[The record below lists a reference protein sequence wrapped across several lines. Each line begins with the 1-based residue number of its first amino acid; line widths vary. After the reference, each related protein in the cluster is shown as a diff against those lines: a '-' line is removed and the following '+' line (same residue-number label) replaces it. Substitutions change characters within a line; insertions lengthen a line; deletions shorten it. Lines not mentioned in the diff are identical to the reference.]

1 MAVQRTRGEGRLGHE
16 PGRSRS
22 VLASAS
28 VSSVDNDDGAGA
40 NAGARGSVLSDS
52 TSQTRMFHTLG
63 HLWLLE
69 LVPCLSDETVT
80 YHCEFLRDPHCDILV
95 DSASIPTRFHEI
107 CEVLTPTRAV
117 SMSFLSSVESSAHRV
132 VLGLRPPSSSPA
144 AES

>member
-1 MAVQRTRGEGRLGHE
+1 
-16 PGRSRS
+16 
-22 VLASAS
+22 
-28 VSSVDNDDGAGA
+28 
-40 NAGARGSVLSDS
+40 
-52 TSQTRMFHTLG
+52 MFHTLG